1 MELKRK
7 KIISWALY
15 DWANSGFATVI
26 MACFFPVFFRD
37 YWSKGVDPSLTTFH
51 LGTTNSLASLT
62 IAVIAPFLG
71 AIADRGGLK
80 KKFLFFFAV
89 IGIITTAFLS
99 AVAPGNWKLA
109 AFLYSIT
116 IIGFYG
122 GNIFYDSLIVNVSP
136 REKLDLV
143 SAVGYSLGY
152 LGGGLLFALT
162 VLMVRFPEIFNLSD
176 SEAAIRLSF
185 IFVAFWWGIFS
196 LPLFLFVKEPKTKN
210 QFGSWNLVQS
220 GWRQFYHTFQ
230 EVKKLQVIFLFLLS
244 YWFYIDGVDTVI
256 LMAVDYGMSIG
267 LSSQSLILALLITQ
281 FVGFPAA
288 LIFGKIGEKLGA
300 KTGIFISIG
309 VYLSVTIW
317 GALIQGEQEFYI
329 LAVIVGLVQGGIQSL
344 SRSFYAKIIPQ
355 SKSAEFFGF
364 YNMLG
369 KFAAIIGPLLIG
381 GVSWLSKNP
390 RYSILSIGL
399 LFIAGGVILYLVN
412 EKEGEKIAKELE

>member
-1 MELKRK
+1 LELKRK

>member
-152 LGGGLLFALT
+152 LGG
-162 VLMVRFPEIFNLSD
+162 
-176 SEAAIRLSF
+176 
-185 IFVAFWWGIFS
+185 
-196 LPLFLFVKEPKTKN
+196 
-210 QFGSWNLVQS
+210 
-220 GWRQFYHTFQ
+220 
-230 EVKKLQVIFLFLLS
+230 
-244 YWFYIDGVDTVI
+244 
-256 LMAVDYGMSIG
+256 
-267 LSSQSLILALLITQ
+267 
-281 FVGFPAA
+281 
-288 LIFGKIGEKLGA
+288 
-300 KTGIFISIG
+300 
-309 VYLSVTIW
+309 
-317 GALIQGEQEFYI
+317 
-329 LAVIVGLVQGGIQSL
+329 
-344 SRSFYAKIIPQ
+344 
-355 SKSAEFFGF
+355 
-364 YNMLG
+364 
-369 KFAAIIGPLLIG
+369 
-381 GVSWLSKNP
+381 
-390 RYSILSIGL
+390 
-399 LFIAGGVILYLVN
+399 
-412 EKEGEKIAKELE
+412 